1 MDWIHAGWTGM
12 TVVSLMLAF
21 VYLSIWVRQRRLG
34 VYLTFAL
41 CSLSAAAIAIFE
53 LFLMRASTP
62 ELWAQL
68 LRWLHVPLAALLINL
83 VLFVRMQFRASR
95 RGWTAPLIAVALAAL
110 AANFLTGVNLDFREV
125 AALEPIRIWNSA
137 PIGVPVGE
145 SNPWIVLGTINA
157 LMMIAF
163 LIDTVVVVDRRGSAE
178 ERQNVFLVCVSIIVF
193 LVAAGTWELV
203 VSSGLIVAPLLVA
216 PSFLGISLVMA
227 YLIGSEILRA
237 SEMATSLVTAEA
249 RLLETEQQMD
259 LAASVSGQGFWSWD
273 TTGTE
278 PWLSPT
284 ARFLLGIAPD
294 EVFAWST
301 YLERVAPEDRRRLSS
316 AIEEAIRSDG
326 NIHVEF
332 RIAGPGKDVRWL
344 IALGKIL
351 FTQDHLPAHSYGVI
365 VDTTERRTAEER
377 FRLLVESMPSA
388 VLLVNDRGAITF
400 GNKQAESMFGYTQ
413 EQLIGMDVEM
423 LMPQRYRH
431 GHADMRSVFAR
442 EPALRKMGAGAE
454 LVAERRGGG
463 AIMVEIGLTPIQI
476 GQEHF
481 TMASIAD
488 IGERKRMER
497 EAALQRDELA
507 HLSRVASLSAL
518 SSSLAHELNQPLTA
532 ILSNAQAGARFLA
545 QQPPDTQEVAIS
557 FTNIVDNAK
566 RAGEVIRKLRS
577 MLRNERTEFVRL
589 DIDDVVREVLQLL
602 RSDLIDRRVEVAL
615 ELSPD
620 LPPVKG
626 DRIQLQ
632 QVLLNLMMNAADAMG
647 SVAHARVLTARTLLA
662 EDGEVEV
669 QVADTGPGIPEQDL
683 ARIFAPFV
691 SGKRGGMGLGLSV
704 CAMLVQAHAGM
715 LWATNNSG
723 GGATLHFR
731 LPRHPDVPGPN
742 SSTRLGTTAPS

>member
-21 VYLSIWVRQRRLG
+21 VYLSIWIRQRRLG

-41 CSLSAAAIAIFE
+41 CSMSAAAIAIFE
-53 LFLMRASTP
+53 LFMMRASTP

-68 LRWLHVPLAALLINL
+68 VRWLHVPLAALFISL
-83 VLFVRMQFRASR
+83 VLFVRLQFRASR
-95 RGWTAPLIAVALAAL
+95 RSWTAPLIAVAVAVL

-125 AALEPIRIWNSA
+125 SALESIRVWNSA
-137 PIGVPVGE
+137 PISVPVGE
-145 SNPWIVLGTINA
+145 PNPWIILGTINA
-157 LMMIAF
+157 LLMIAF
-163 LIDTVVVVDRRGSAE
+163 LIDTVVIVRRRGVVE
-178 ERQNVFLVCVSIIVF
+178 ERQSVFLVCVSIIAF

-203 VSSGLIVAPLLVA
+203 VSAGLIVAPLLVA

-249 RLLETEQQMD
+249 RLLETAEQMD

-273 TTGTE
+273 TTGAE

-294 EVFAWST
+294 EAFEWSR
-301 YLERVAPEDRRRLSS
+301 YLERVAPDDRARLDS
-316 AIEEAIRSDG
+316 AIEQAIRGDG

-332 RIAGPGKDVRWL
+332 RIASADKDVRWL
-344 IALGKIL
+344 VALGKIL
-351 FTQDHLPAHSYGVI
+351 FTQDHVPAHSYGVV
-365 VDTTERRTAEER
+365 VDTTERRTVDER
-377 FRLLVESMPSA
+377 FRLLVESMPWA
-388 VLLVNDRGAITF
+388 VLLVNEQGVITF
-400 GNKQAESMFGYTQ
+400 GNRQAESMFGYTR
-413 EQLIGMDVEM
+413 EQLIGTDVET
-423 LMPQRYRH
+423 LMPQRYRNV
-431 GHADMRSVFAR
+431 HAEMRRLFA
-442 EPALRKMGAGAE
+442 EGVDVGKMDAGAE
-454 LVAERRGGG
+454 LVAQRRGGG

-476 GQEHF
+476 GQEQF
-481 TMASIAD
+481 TIVSIAD

-545 QQPPDTQEVAIS
+545 RQPPDADEVAIS

-566 RAGEVIRKLRS
+566 RAGDVIRKLRS
-577 MLRNERTEFVRL
+577 MLRNDRTEFVRL
-589 DIDDVVREVLQLL
+589 DIDDVVREVLQIL

-615 ELSPD
+615 ELAAD

-626 DRIQLQ
+626 DRVQLQ
-632 QVLLNLMMNAADAMG
+632 QVLLNLMMNASDAMG
-647 SVAHARVLTARTLLA
+647 SVAHPRVLTVRTLVA

-669 QVADTGPGIPEQDL
+669 QIADNGSGIPEQDL

-691 SGKRGGMGLGLSV
+691 SGKKGGMGLGLSV
-704 CAMLVQAHAGM
+704 CSMLVQAHAGM
-715 LWATNNSG
+715 LWATNNST

-731 LPRHPDVPGPN
+731 LPRFPETKVPE
-742 SSTRLGTTAPS
+742 LG